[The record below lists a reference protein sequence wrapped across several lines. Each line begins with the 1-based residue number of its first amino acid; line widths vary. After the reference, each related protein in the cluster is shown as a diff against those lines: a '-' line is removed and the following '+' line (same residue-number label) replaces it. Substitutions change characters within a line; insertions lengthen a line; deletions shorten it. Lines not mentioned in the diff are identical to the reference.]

1 MSGDLMR
8 LNFEG
13 STLTTL
19 RYQGRP
25 CWIAGEVGTLLGYAQ
40 AGKRLATKVTGDWS
54 DEFVEGKD
62 HCVIRGKELEQF
74 RLLIEAST
82 ESEPAFTPLFQVG
95 RVISQLG
102 LRGNHP
108 GLSKAI
114 VNKAKGHERTVT
126 TYLYSPRAV
135 AQIEAE
141 LGAARA
147 PARRLAAADNVLEA
161 E

>member
-1 MSGDLMR
+1 MSSDLVR

-25 CWIAGEVGTLLGYAQ
+25 CWIAREVGTLLGYAQ

-54 DEFVEGKD
+54 E
-62 HCVIRGKELEQF
+62 
-74 RLLIEAST
+74 EAST
-82 ESEPAFTPLFQVG
+82 ESVPAFAPLFQVC

-126 TYLYSPRAV
+126 SYLYSPRAV

-147 PARRLAAADNVLEA
+147 PARRLASADNMLEA
-161 E
+161 K